1 MALISAPRPATSR
14 VSAGADTSPPLP
26 DEAQWQQFPP
36 PQPPSPNRNPALGV
50 VRSVLRLWPA
60 LLLGLVLL
68 GIWQLVTASG
78 SVPEFL
84 LPQPGNVARSLW
96 YALTDG
102 LLVTYGLVTLEES
115 LLGFMLGV
123 AVGVPLG
130 YLIAR
135 NDLIARALEPYLAA
149 SQAIPAVAL
158 APLLVL
164 WLGFGTPPVVAL
176 CALIVFFPTVVTTTL
191 GIRGLDREVLDA
203 ARVDGASQW
212 PLVQHMELPLA
223 LPSILAGMR
232 ASLTL
237 SITGAVVGEFVVG
250 GDQGLGG
257 LLNVARGQYDT
268 ALVFATLF
276 TLMLLATVLYLSA
289 RLAEHR
295 LSYLEAD

>member
-1 MALISAPRPATSR
+1 
-14 VSAGADTSPPLP
+14 
-26 DEAQWQQFPP
+26 
-36 PQPPSPNRNPALGV
+36 
-50 VRSVLRLWPA
+50 LWPA
-60 LLLGLVLL
+60 LALGLILL

-78 SVPEFL
+78 SISAYL
-84 LPQPGNVARSLW
+84 LPQPADVARSFW
-96 YALTDG
+96 FSLTDG
-102 LLVTYGLVTLEES
+102 LFVTYGLVTLQES
-115 LLGFMLGV
+115 LFGFVLGV

-135 NDLIARALEPYLAA
+135 HELLARALEPYLAA

-164 WLGFGTPPVVAL
+164 WLGYGTPPVAML

-203 ARVDGASQW
+203 ARVDGASQR
-212 PLVQHMELPLA
+212 PLLLHIELPLA

-237 SITGAVVGEFVVG
+237 SITGAVVGEFVI

-257 LLNVARGQYDT
+257 LLTIARGQSSS
-268 ALVFATLF
+268 LVFATLLI
-276 TLMLLATVLYLSA
+276 LMLLAALLYLIA
-289 RLAEHR
+289 RLVERR

>member
-1 MALISAPRPATSR
+1 MALLSAPRPETRYAP
-14 VSAGADTSPPLP
+14 AGAGTSPPLP
-26 DEAQWQQFPP
+26 EQSRHPQLSPP
-36 PQPPSPNRNPALGV
+36 RPEPSTRSPASGIARGLG
-50 VRSVLRLWPA
+50 RLWPA
-60 LLLGLVLL
+60 LALGLILL

-78 SVPEFL
+78 SVSTYL
-84 LPQPGNVARSLW
+84 LPQPADVARSFWLS
-96 YALTDG
+96 LTDG
-102 LLVTYGLVTLEES
+102 LFVTYGLVTLQES
-115 LLGFMLGV
+115 LFGFVLGV

-135 NDLIARALEPYLAA
+135 HELLARALEPYLAA

-164 WLGFGTPPVVAL
+164 WLGYGTPPVAML

-203 ARVDGASQW
+203 ARVDGASQR
-212 PLVQHMELPLA
+212 PLLLHIELPLA

-237 SITGAVVGEFVVG
+237 SITGAVVGEFVI

-257 LLNVARGQYDT
+257 LLTIARGQSSS
-268 ALVFATLF
+268 LVFATLLI
-276 TLMLLATVLYLSA
+276 LMLLAALLYLIA
-289 RLAEHR
+289 RLVERR